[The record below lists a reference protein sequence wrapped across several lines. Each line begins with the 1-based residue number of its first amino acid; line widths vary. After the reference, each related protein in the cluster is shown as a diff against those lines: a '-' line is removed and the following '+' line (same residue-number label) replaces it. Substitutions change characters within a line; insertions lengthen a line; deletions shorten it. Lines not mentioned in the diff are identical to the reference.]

1 MQGCEYPLSR
11 ALAGVA
17 KQWVYWLVVLLLS
30 ALVKV
35 LFRARFAGRENIPV
49 QGAIVV
55 ARHTSYWDV
64 PLTAVALQ
72 WRRRTTFVARHT
84 LQQEYRLLKP
94 FIRAYAIPV
103 DREHFHASDFKN
115 VLRAIR
121 ENPLVAIFPEGTI
134 KQTGQVYPG
143 VIRFA
148 ELTGRQYLPVRFLA
162 RRGQYPPPTFL
173 RLPALTV
180 VVGRP
185 FTLKDLEFDLRG
197 DEAKEERAQ
206 RLAQLLMQRIDEA
219 EPA

>member
-1 MQGCEYPLSR
+1 MS
-11 ALAGVA
+11 VA
-17 KQWVYWLVVLLLS
+17 KQWFYWFTVWVLS

-72 WRRRTTFVARHT
+72 WHRRVTFVARRT
-84 LQQEYRLLKP
+84 LQQEHRLLRP
-94 FIRAYAIPV
+94 FIRAYAVSV

-121 ENPLVAIFPEGTI
+121 ENHLVAIFPEGTI
-134 KQTGQVYPG
+134 QQTGQVYPG

-173 RLPALTV
+173 GLPALTV

-197 DEAKEERAQ
+197 DEVKEERVQ
-206 RLAQLLMQRIDEA
+206 RLAELLMRRVDTA